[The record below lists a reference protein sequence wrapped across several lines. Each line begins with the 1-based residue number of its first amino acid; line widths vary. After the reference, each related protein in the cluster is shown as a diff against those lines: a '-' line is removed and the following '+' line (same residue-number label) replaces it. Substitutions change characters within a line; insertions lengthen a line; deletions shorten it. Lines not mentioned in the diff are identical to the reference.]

1 MLMLDRELSGILTC
15 DKRALK
21 RKAGCA
27 QHGKLQVKRKK
38 RRYKKMQWQFIV
50 ALMVAI
56 PIILFPAA
64 FIWYVNLG
72 GIIKAA
78 REARAKEKKLATVK
92 AK

>member
-1 MLMLDRELSGILTC
+1 MEWEF
-15 DKRALK
+15 
-21 RKAGCA
+21 
-27 QHGKLQVKRKK
+27 V
-38 RRYKKMQWQFIV
+38 V

-72 GIIKAA
+72 GIIQAA
-78 REARAKEKKLATVK
+78 REARAKEKKLETAK